1 MESAVIGCLRG
12 GIIAPVGPA
21 SAHQFAPEFREVG
34 PAVRRPVHLA
44 AVAFPAFAFAWLR
57 FLRVI

>member
-34 PAVRRPVHLA
+34 PAVRRPVNLA
-44 AVAFPAFAFAWLR
+44 AVAFPAFAFA
-57 FLRVI
+57 